1 MKILL
6 ILLVTT
12 IFLISENVNSQLS
25 QQWANRY
32 NASGNGNDE
41 ANKTA
46 IDNAGNVYVTGRS
59 FLSGSNFDYA
69 TIKYNANGD
78 ELWVSRYN
86 GSGGIDEANA
96 IAVDNAGNVYVT
108 GKSQGGAS
116 NSDFVTIKYNPDGV
130 QLWLR
135 SYNGS
140 GNGIDEAVG
149 ISVDANENVYITG
162 ISWSGFNNDIATVKY
177 NSLGVVQFAVRYNGL
192 ANGDDYPTSIH
203 AGDNEIFYL
212 TGVSAGNGSG
222 NDFVTIMYLP
232 NGSANWVRRYNG
244 PDNSDDYGRSI
255 TVDNTGNIFVT
266 GESISALIGY
276 DYATIKYNQI
286 GDSLWVNRFNG
297 SANGDDISVSVKT
310 DSLNNVYVTGSSI
323 GTGTSEDYV
332 TLKYNS
338 SGIQQWLQRYNGIAN
353 GRDVPSAIVIGKD
366 NSIYLT
372 GSSLGSGTGSDFA
385 TVKYNDAGVEQW
397 SRTYNG
403 NGNGIDGAT
412 SIAVNRQDY
421 VVVTGLSYGGSG
433 TNYDYVTV
441 KYSQVSGIQ
450 NLSNEIPA
458 EYMLYQNYPN
468 PFNPV
473 TNIKFDVV
481 KSGNVKIT
489 VSDISGKL
497 VSELLNSKMNPGTYL
512 VDFNASQ
519 FASGI
524 YFYTL
529 SAQGNVITKK
539 MTVLK

>member
-6 ILLVTT
+6 ILFLAT
-12 IFLISENVNSQLS
+12 ILLSSENANSQLS
-25 QQWANRY
+25 QQWAIRY
-32 NASGNGNDE
+32 NGGNGNDE
-41 ANKTA
+41 AYKTV
-46 IDNAGNVYVTGRS
+46 IDNDGNVYVTGRS

-69 TIKYNANGD
+69 TIKYSANGD
-78 ELWVSRYN
+78 ELWVRRYN
-86 GSGGIDEANA
+86 GTGGIDEANA
-96 IAVDNAGNVYVT
+96 IAVDNSGNVYVT

-116 NSDFVTIKYNPDGV
+116 NSDFVTIKYNPSGD
-130 QLWLR
+130 QIWLR
-135 SYNGS
+135 SYNGP
-140 GNGIDEAVG
+140 GNGIDNA
-149 ISVDANENVYITG
+149 IAIAVDANENIYVTG
-162 ISWSGFNNDIATVKY
+162 TSWSGFNNDIATLKY
-177 NSLGVVQFAVRYNGL
+177 NSLGVVQFAVRYNGTG
-192 ANGDDYPTSIH
+192 NGDDYPTSIH
-203 AGDNEIFYL
+203 AGDNEFLYL
-212 TGVSAGNGSG
+212 TGVSSGSG
-222 NDFVTIMYLP
+222 SGYDFVTIMYIP
-232 NGSANWVRRYNG
+232 NGNANWVRRYNG

-255 TVDNTGNIFVT
+255 TVDNAGNIFVT
-266 GESISALIGY
+266 GESISASIGY

-286 GDSLWVNRFNG
+286 GDSLWVKRFNG

-310 DSLNNVYVTGSSI
+310 DNLNNVYVTGSSF
-323 GTGTSEDYV
+323 GTGTSDDYV

-338 SGIQQWLQRYNGIAN
+338 SGVQQWLQRYNGISN
-353 GRDVPSAIVIGKD
+353 GRDVPTAMVIGND

-372 GSSLGSGTGSDFA
+372 GFSLGSGTGNDFA
-385 TVKYNDAGVEQW
+385 TVKYNDAGIEQW

-412 SIAVNRQDY
+412 SIAVNSQEF

-433 TNYDYVTV
+433 TNYDYATV
-441 KYSQVSGIQ
+441 KYSQTSGIQ

-497 VSELLNSKMNPGTYL
+497 VSEILNSRMNPGTYL
-512 VDFNASQ
+512 LDFNASQ

-529 SAQGNVITKK
+529 TAQGNVITKK